1 MLIKIAISES
11 VAFAKNGRSQHE
23 RLTAPGAA
31 GKSPVL
37 DYAKPAAP
45 QLGLFACKNFLTK
58 AGKPVIL
65 SM

>member
-45 QLGLFACKNFLTK
+45 QFGLFACKNSLTK

>member
-45 QLGLFACKNFLTK
+45 QLGLFVWKNSLTK